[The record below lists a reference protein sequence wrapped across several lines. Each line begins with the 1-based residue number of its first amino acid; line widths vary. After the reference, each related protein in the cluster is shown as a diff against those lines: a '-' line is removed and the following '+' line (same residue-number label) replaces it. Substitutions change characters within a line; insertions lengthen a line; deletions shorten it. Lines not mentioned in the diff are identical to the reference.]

1 MLYVYIWVT
10 PSLVPV
16 NTPENI
22 KPTASNPPV
31 AGMGMAL
38 GMILMLFLAPTAEAY
53 WSVDYTIT
61 GARAS
66 WTADSIPGLGLPTY
80 LSYTFSADPT
90 SVQADA
96 CPPGYYSYDDAQTC
110 TACPSG
116 KYSSTPTA
124 SSVDTCIACESGKY
138 SGTVGANSSSTCINC
153 PNATYF
159 AGTAGTSL
167 AVCLACPAN
176 SSSYPGSKL
185 LQACVCLPGFAG
197 PNGGSCSIC
206 NPPDWYGTPPGDGGM
221 NFGGD
226 GSSTPTTTFWC
237 LFGQANTCPMH
248 STAGLGASSL
258 AQCLCNPGYYGD
270 PSMGGPELTLCQVQA
285 LFALFFSSSL
295 PLLLP
300 PSLPTQEPESTR
312 VTRKY
317 PGISGSCWVPRPG
330 GRAGLVT

>member
-1 MLYVYIWVT
+1 MGHAQVT
-10 PSLVPV
+10 
-16 NTPENI
+16 
-22 KPTASNPPV
+22 
-31 AGMGMAL
+31 
-38 GMILMLFLAPTAEAY
+38 ILLWFAAPILLAEAY

-124 SSVDTCIACESGKY
+124 SSVDTCISCEAGKY

-185 LQACVCLPGFAG
+185 LQACVCLPGFVG
-197 PNGGSCSIC
+197 FNGGECDIC
-206 NPPDWYGTPPGDGGM
+206 NPPGM
-221 NFGGD
+221 IT
-226 GSSTPTTTFWC
+226 SSGMSNPWDIIALPTYWC
-237 LFGQANTCPMH
+237 LFGQANPCPLH
-248 STAGLGASSL
+248 STAGMGASSL

-270 PSMGGPELTLCQVQA
+270 TTMGGPELTLCQVQA
-285 LFALFFSSSL
+285 FFALFFSSSL
-295 PLLLP
+295 LFFFPPPFLP
-300 PSLPTQEPESTR
+300 KNQKVPGLQESTR
-312 VTRKY
+312 VFLGHAGY
-317 PGISGSCWVPRPG
+317 PGQGVG
-330 GRAGLVT
+330 QAGLVT

>member
-1 MLYVYIWVT
+1 ML
-10 PSLVPV
+10 LVLLV
-16 NTPENI
+16 L
-22 KPTASNPPV
+22 PTAS
-31 AGMGMAL
+31 
-38 GMILMLFLAPTAEAY
+38 EAY

-110 TACPSG
+110 TACPAG
-116 KYSSTPTA
+116 KYSSTSTA
-124 SSVDTCIACESGKY
+124 SSVDTCLACEAGKY

-197 PNGGSCSIC
+197 ANGGSCSIC
-206 NPPDWYGTPPGDGGM
+206 NPLGGS
-221 NFGGD
+221 NT
-226 GSSTPTTTFWC
+226 STFWC
-237 LFGQANTCPMH
+237 LFGQANPCPLH
-248 STAGLGASSL
+248 STAGMGAYSL
-258 AQCLCNPGYYGD
+258 ADCLCDAKYYGD
-270 PSMGGPELTLCQVQA
+270 TSMGSADLTLCQVQ
-285 LFALFFSSSL
+285 
-295 PLLLP
+295 PKLLQ
-300 PSLPTQEPESTR
+300 T
-312 VTRKY
+312 
-317 PGISGSCWVPRPG
+317 
-330 GRAGLVT
+330 